1 MSVKICRRLSDRCSG
16 VPSLLAIDDD
26 HEMIAL
32 LAEYLKP
39 EGFQVDAAYS
49 AEQGLEKA
57 TKSGYDLILLD
68 VMLPGING
76 FEALRRLRTWSQ
88 IPVLMLTARGEETDR
103 IVGLEIGADDY
114 LPKPFNLR
122 ELSARIQAILR
133 RSARVAPTSN
143 ASVTT
148 VVLGEIELDHRSRQV
163 KKDGA
168 PIDLTTAE
176 FDLLRV
182 MLDEPGVIHAR
193 EKLFEKVLG
202 RPYNIFDRSIDNHI
216 SSLRKKLGAFDDGT
230 ERIKNIRGVGYLYAI
245 LQN

>member
-1 MSVKICRRLSDRCSG
+1 
-16 VPSLLAIDDD
+16 
-26 HEMIAL
+26 MIEL

-57 TKSGYDLILLD
+57 SKPGYDLILLD

-76 FEALRRLRTWSQ
+76 FEALRRLRAKSQ

-133 RSARVAPTSN
+133 RSARSSPTAPGTS
-143 ASVTT
+143 TT
-148 VVLGEIELDHRSRQV
+148 VILSDIEGMSYQEIAEATDVPIGTVRSRLARGRAMLRRFLQEFAM
-163 KKDGA
+163 KEGFIRQGA
-168 PIDLTTAE
+168 
-176 FDLLRV
+176 
-182 MLDEPGVIHAR
+182 
-193 EKLFEKVLG
+193 
-202 RPYNIFDRSIDNHI
+202 
-216 SSLRKKLGAFDDGT
+216 DD
-230 ERIKNIRGVGYLYAI
+230 
-245 LQN
+245 

>member
-1 MSVKICRRLSDRCSG
+1 
-16 VPSLLAIDDD
+16 
-26 HEMIAL
+26 MIEL

-57 TKSGYDLILLD
+57 AKPGYDLILLD

-76 FEALRRLRTWSQ
+76 FEALRRLRTKSQ

-133 RSARVAPTSN
+133 RSARSSPTAPGTS
-143 ASVTT
+143 AT
-148 VVLGEIELDHRSRQV
+148 VILSDIELDRRSRQV

-176 FDLLRV
+176 FDLLKI
-182 MLDEPGVIHAR
+182 MLEEPGVIHPR
-193 EKLFEKVLG
+193 ETLFEKALG
-202 RPYNIFDRSIDNHI
+202 RQYNVFDRGIDNHI
-216 SSLRKKLGAFDDGT
+216 SSLRKKLGAYSNGT
-230 ERIKNIRGVGYLYAI
+230 ERIKNIRGVGYLYAV
-245 LQN
+245 LED